1 MRVAL
6 AASILA
12 LAACKGGGKDKPAAG
27 SATAPVVDVDWAA
40 CDNALAAAASA
51 ALDARPQIVID
62 GCKVCGDWTPLLGW
76 ATPHPEGGPKAAD
89 IEAAMARCGF
99 CDGNAKQRFL
109 GTLDKARG
117 TDARTPWR
125 QLGDVCKEK
134 VSAVPDT
141 RFMSAP
147 FYALDRIARAA
158 AAHGGDTATKL
169 AAVEV
174 PLPAV
179 SVVGTG
185 LVLPDVDRNVSS
197 KVGTVQ
203 ITLMADAIYVGKLP
217 RARLGAAGVQVDLG
231 PDAYPGAQTKLADLP
246 AALQALVGED
256 DTITLLAP
264 VATPAEML
272 VPVIAAASQVAP
284 VYLGVN
290 AHDAPEGWTLVGAIP
305 VQLTS
310 DAKPMIGV
318 NDEMT
323 VQNLANELAKQAGAK
338 VTRVGVASAGGRG
351 APVR

>member
-12 LAACKGGGKDKPAAG
+12 LAACKGGNKEKPAAG
-27 SATAPVVDVDWAA
+27 SGSAAPAFDVDWKA
-40 CDNALAAAASA
+40 CDKALDAAASA
-51 ALDARPQIVID
+51 ALDARPQIIID
-62 GCKVCGDWTPLLGW
+62 GCKVCGDWTPLLRW
-76 ATPHPEGGPKAAD
+76 ATPVTEGGPKGAD

-109 GTLDKARG
+109 GTLDNARG

-158 AAHGGDTATKL
+158 TARGGDTATK
-169 AAVEV
+169 AAAFEL

-179 SVVGTG
+179 SVAGTG
-185 LVLPDVDRNVSS
+185 LVLPDVERGVSS
-197 KVGTVQ
+197 KVGAVQ
-203 ITLMADAIYVGKLP
+203 ITLMADAFYVGKLP
-217 RARLGAAGVQVDLG
+217 RARLGASGIQVDMG

-246 AALQALVGED
+246 AALKKLAGEG

-264 VATPAEML
+264 VATPAEAL

-290 AHDAPEGWTLVGAIP
+290 AHESPEGWTLVGAIP
-305 VQLTS
+305 VQLTP
-310 DAKPMIGV
+310 DAKPAIEVSG
-318 NDEMT
+318 EMT
-323 VQNLANELAKQAGAK
+323 VQNLASELAKQAGAK
-338 VTRVGVASAGGRG
+338 VTRVGVASTGG
-351 APVR
+351 